1 MGNEYFIFDTM
12 SSSNLVR
19 LLKFSPILPMSISKE
34 LSSMLFMMPG
44 RLAAACVT
52 LLLLIILLFL
62 MMPAHS
68 AAAGEAVLSMSA
80 EEWLRKGYVYEEM
93 GNSRAAV
100 RAYTQAI
107 KMNPGYADA
116 YSNRGISYTE
126 LEEFRPAI
134 RDFNRAIQLNPGEAK
149 YYFNRGIVYGKCEE
163 YRLAMVDFDRAIAR
177 NREYAAAYFW
187 SGIIQ
192 SMYGD
197 AKMGREKVKV
207 SASLG
212 YEKAQTYL
220 KARLVRWN

>member
-1 MGNEYFIFDTM
+1 MNYFIFDIM
-12 SSSNLVR
+12 SSANLVR
-19 LLKFSPILPMSISKE
+19 PLKFSPVLPIGFTKELLPMVFIMRK
-34 LSSMLFMMPG
+34 
-44 RLAAACVT
+44 RQAAASVT
-52 LLLLIILLFL
+52 LALLIIFLFVIL
-62 MMPAHS
+62 SAHS
-68 AAAGEAVLSMSA
+68 AVAGEAVQNINA

-107 KMNPGYADA
+107 KMSPEYADA
-116 YSNRGISYTE
+116 YSNRGISYAE
-126 LEEFRPAI
+126 LEEFRSAI

-163 YRLAMVDFDRAIAR
+163 YRLAMVDFDKAISI
-177 NREYAAAYFW
+177 NRQYAAAYFW
-187 SGIIQ
+187 LGIIQ

-197 AKMGREKVKV
+197 AKIGREKVKV

-212 YEKAQTYL
+212 YERAQTYL